1 MTDKDNGKDKDLT
14 GTTAL
19 VTGASRGFGRAIATA
34 LSEAGAKV
42 AGVAR
47 DRGALEELRAELGDA
62 FTAVPADAVS
72 GCDLV
77 MCPRLVR
84 IAFPAPVVPGRP

>member
-1 MTDKDNGKDKDLT
+1 MPDMEIKGSV
-14 GTTAL
+14 AL

-47 DRGALEELRAELGDA
+47 DRGGAGG
-62 FTAVPADAVS
+62 TARRTRRRVHRGARRCRV
-72 GCDLV
+72 
-77 MCPRLVR
+77 RL
-84 IAFPAPVVPGRP
+84 

>member
-1 MTDKDNGKDKDLT
+1 MPDMEIKGSV
-14 GTTAL
+14 AL

-77 MCPRLVR
+77 MCPRLVT
-84 IAFPAPVVPGRP
+84 IAFPAPVVPGRL